1 MPSNNTAVVDDV
13 SVKQTKTSAS
23 LMNLANIRKA
33 IPETAFKKSLIKSS
47 YFMVKDLS
55 LWLTSVVLI
64 HTLVNSSLW
73 ESLSFWQQAIATLVY
88 WNVAGFFMW
97 CLFVIGHDCGHSTFS
112 NYEYVNDIIGHITHG
127 LLLVPFYPWQMSHRR
142 HHMHHNHETK
152 DYSHIWYTPE
162 RIKQPDEY
170 LARFFK
176 KNSWMTVVLPF
187 ILWPVYVIG
196 PIPDGSHLIPLQD
209 NRLWVD
215 STSTDRS
222 KCLVSTSVVIA
233 FASIFIYMTG
243 SLSSFLFY
251 YLGPYIMFGWWL
263 VTVTFLQHHS
273 PDTLV
278 YGDEDWKF
286 VTAAFETIDRTYGF
300 GIDHLHHNITDGHV
314 AHHLFF
320 TSIPHYNLPI
330 ATQAIRKYLSDNN
343 ADSMYTHN
351 NTYDFMLRIFQ
362 YIRQYGYKAHKAT
375 SADQRLHSIL
385 STVDV
390 AVTATK

>member
-1 MPSNNTAVVDDV
+1 M
-13 SVKQTKTSAS
+13 S
-23 LMNLANIRKA
+23 LSIY
-33 IPETAFKKSLIKSS
+33 LIHTCHP
-47 YFMVKDLS
+47 Y
-55 LWLTSVVLI
+55 I
-64 HTLVNSSLW
+64 HTLVL
-73 ESLSFWQQAIATLVY
+73 
-88 WNVAGFFMW
+88 
-97 CLFVIGHDCGHSTFS
+97 
-112 NYEYVNDIIGHITHG
+112 
-127 LLLVPFYPWQMSHRR
+127 R
-142 HHMHHNHETK
+142 H
-152 DYSHIWYTPE
+152 TPE
-162 RIKQPDEY
+162 RLARPDEF
-170 LARFFK
+170 LAKFVTENAWLAAPFPFF
-176 KNSWMTVVLPF
+176 
-187 ILWPVYVIG
+187 LWPIYLLG
-196 PIPDGSHLIPLQD
+196 PIFDGSHLIPLQD

-233 FASIFIYMTG
+233 FASIFMYMTG

-286 VTAAFETIDRTYGF
+286 VISAFETIDRTYGF

-351 NTYDFMLRIFQ
+351 NTYDFMLRIFK
-362 YIRQYGYKAHKAT
+362 YIREYGYKVHKAT
-375 SADQRLHSIL
+375 SADQRLQSIL

-390 AVTATK
+390 DVTTMK